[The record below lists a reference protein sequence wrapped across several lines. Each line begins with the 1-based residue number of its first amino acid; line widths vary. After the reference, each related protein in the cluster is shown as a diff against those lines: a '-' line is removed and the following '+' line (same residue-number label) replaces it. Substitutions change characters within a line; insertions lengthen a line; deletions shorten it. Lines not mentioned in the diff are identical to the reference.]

1 MKFGYVVF
9 SLAAIA
15 ATVFDL
21 PAHARTATT
30 AERTAC
36 EAKIRPKLDRIE
48 SRLRAGYTA
57 REGETLREQQRKL
70 EAELL
75 NCRKIP
81 K

>member
-1 MKFGYVVF
+1 MKCRCAVF

-15 ATVFDL
+15 VTLFASTVL
-21 PAHARTATT
+21 ARTATT

-70 EAELL
+70 EAELF
-75 NCRKIP
+75 NCRQSK
-81 K
+81 